1 MSTATKVPETWEL
14 SGDEARATLL
24 EVGRMRLAKD
34 AVLRFRR
41 ADGSSHARSLAYMVT
56 LVLLEGIIGLVG
68 LAAILGSARFGNAV
82 AAIVRDAVPGPAGKT
97 LSQAAGQAEHAATA
111 GKWVGL
117 VFGLV
122 GALVTGTLLMGQ
134 VERACNRLYGVE
146 TDRPTKEKYLQA
158 FLLAVT
164 AGAAIT
170 AAFVMLAFG
179 RAVYGSGDNSTA
191 ETLWSVLRWPVAL
204 VLLVSAMALLFRW
217 APRRRQPAWSWLAF
231 GATISVIGVAL
242 SSIGL
247 GLFFRW
253 SSSFGDTYGP
263 LAGTVAL
270 LLWAGLASIAVLFG
284 AAVAAELEA
293 VRATRLHG
301 VDTSRIEM
309 PDPELAGSVR

>member
-14 SGDEARATLL
+14 SGDDARQALI
-24 EVGRMRLAKD
+24 EVGRVRLAKD
-34 AVLRFRR
+34 AVQRFRK
-41 ADGSSHARSLAYMVT
+41 ADGSSHARSLAYMLT
-56 LVLLEGIIGLVG
+56 LVMLEGIIGLVG
-68 LAAILGSARFGNAV
+68 LAAVLGSARFGHAV
-82 AAIVRDAVPGPAGKT
+82 AAIVQDAVPGPAGRT
-97 LSQAAGQAEHAATA
+97 LTRAVGQAEHAATT

-117 VFGLV
+117 VFGLL

-146 TDRPTKEKYLQA
+146 ADRPTKEKYLRA
-158 FLLAVT
+158 FLLTVT

-170 AAFVMLAFG
+170 AAFVLLAFG
-179 RAVYGSGDNSTA
+179 RAFSSSTDVSPLDTA
-191 ETLWSVLRWPVAL
+191 WAVLRWPVAL
-204 VLLVSAMALLFRW
+204 ALLVSAMALVFRW

-242 SSIGL
+242 SSVGL

-284 AAVAAELEA
+284 AAVAAELET
-293 VRATRLHG
+293 VRASRPRDPDG
-301 VDTSRIEM
+301 SRISM

>member
-14 SGDEARATLL
+14 TGDDARRTLL
-24 EVGRMRLAKD
+24 DVGRRRLVAD
-34 AVLRFRR
+34 AFQRFRK

-68 LAAILGSARFGNAV
+68 LAAILGSARFGNV
-82 AAIVRDAVPGPAGKT
+82 VSSIVQDAVPGPAGKT
-97 LSQAAGQAEHAATA
+97 LSEAVGQAESAATD

-122 GALVTGTLLMGQ
+122 GAIVTGTLLMGQ

-146 TDRPTKEKYLQA
+146 TDRPTLEKYTQA

-164 AGAAIT
+164 AGAAIA

-179 RAVYGSGDNSTA
+179 QAIGGTTDSDLA
-191 ETLWSVLRWPVAL
+191 ETLWSVLRWPVGLA
-204 VLLVSAMALLFRW
+204 LLVAAMALLFRW
-217 APRRRQPAWSWLAF
+217 APRRRQPAWSWLAY
-231 GATISVIGVAL
+231 GATISVLGVAL
-242 SSIGL
+242 ASAGL
-247 GLFFRW
+247 GLFFRL

-270 LLWAGLASIAVLFG
+270 LLWAGFATFAVLFG

-293 VRATRLHG
+293 VRALQPQPAVYGDASDVLLLEVGR
-301 VDTSRIEM
+301 
-309 PDPELAGSVR
+309 